1 MFVGEVLEPFG
12 ARFSERFRPVAV
24 HGIYADGDTVVVLW
38 DGESTRGDGKPYENA
53 YLKPSEKGTSNAL
66 VGNLAVIQRAKR
78 ARMALFDRLTGYPA
92 STS

>member
-53 YLKPSEKGTSNAL
+53 YLKLSEKGYQ
-66 VGNLAVIQRAKR
+66 QRSSREFGRYTESK
-78 ARMALFDRLTGYPA
+78 TGQNVPFRPPHGLPR
-92 STS
+92 

>member
-12 ARFSERFRPVAV
+12 AWFSERFRPVAV

-53 YLKPSEKGTSNAL
+53 YLKLPEKGYQ
-66 VGNLAVIQRAKR
+66 QRSSREFGRYTESK
-78 ARMALFDRLTGYPA
+78 TGQNGP
-92 STS
+92 SRPPHGLPR

>member
-1 MFVGEVLEPFG
+1 MFVGEVLGTFG

-53 YLKPSEKGTSNAL
+53 YLKLSEKGYQ
-66 VGNLAVIQRAKR
+66 QRSSREFGRYTESK
-78 ARMALFDRLTGYPA
+78 TGQNGP
-92 STS
+92 SRPPHGLPR